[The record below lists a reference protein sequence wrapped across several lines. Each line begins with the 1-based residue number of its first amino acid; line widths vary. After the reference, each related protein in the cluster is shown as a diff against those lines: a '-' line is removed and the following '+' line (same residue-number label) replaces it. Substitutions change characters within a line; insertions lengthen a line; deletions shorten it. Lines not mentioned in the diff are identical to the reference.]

1 MNIFTNKSIW
11 KKIAIA
17 LVFVILF
24 EALLTN
30 PVMGADVIE
39 GGGKL
44 LKPIFS
50 LFVTIGDGV
59 MNLLHSSIMNIDGT
73 LIKVD
78 TESPGWQFFKDLI
91 SVIVSAACVI
101 GVILL
106 TGGSF
111 GAFLGVATI
120 LSVVSNYML
129 GTNVL
134 IDLAKERTV
143 EQFCHALESI

>member
-30 PVMGADVIE
+30 HVMGADVIE

-50 LFVTIGDGV
+50 LLVTVGDGV
-59 MNLLHSSIMNIDGT
+59 MNLLHSSIMGVDGS
-73 LIKVD
+73 LIKVETD
-78 TESPGWQFFKDLI
+78 SPRMENI
-91 SVIVSAACVI
+91 
-101 GVILL
+101 
-106 TGGSF
+106 
-111 GAFLGVATI
+111 
-120 LSVVSNYML
+120 
-129 GTNVL
+129 
-134 IDLAKERTV
+134 
-143 EQFCHALESI
+143 

>member
-1 MNIFTNKSIW
+1 MNIFTNKRIW

-17 LVFVILF
+17 LVFVILI

-59 MNLLHSSIMNIDGT
+59 MNLLHSSIMNIDAT

-78 TESPGWQFFKDLI
+78 TESPGWQFFKNLI
-91 SVIVSAACVI
+91 SIVVAAACVI
-101 GVILL
+101 GVVLL
-106 TGGSF
+106 TGISF
-111 GAFLGVATI
+111 GAVLGLGVLA
-120 LSVVSNYML
+120 SVASEYLL
-129 GTNVL
+129 GTNVIVDMAIGRSAKQFYLVLEL
-134 IDLAKERTV
+134 I
-143 EQFCHALESI
+143 